1 MNQVSTDFSH
11 ERSDIDEV
19 TTQIAVTVPQAE
31 FEKRIEA
38 EVVKLQPQVTLKGFR
53 KGKAPLGMVKQ
64 LHGERVRF
72 EVSQRLISETLYQ
85 ALVKEEINETVGEP
99 ELELAESKEDGD
111 FSYTAKV
118 FFPPKPTIEKYD
130 SFQVELE
137 EGGVTDEDVDKAIDE
152 MRSSQS
158 TFSTITDRTAAESG
172 DVIKGNIRVGLEDE
186 EPAAE
191 EPFVVRLG
199 EGRLPEELESGLLGL
214 TVGETRTIETIL
226 PDDHRDEQLRGK
238 KAIYI
243 VTLDELQE
251 QILPEVTDEFVKT
264 LGMGAQTALELRL
277 KVREQMEKQREQQEQ
292 TEIHAQILK
301 ELLESNPFSVP
312 QSMIDGE
319 IRGLLVRNG
328 YVDPS
333 KMDVHRMP
341 VDTFREQL
349 GKLAEE
355 RARTSIIVERIV
367 EQESI
372 EFGDEDVKKLMEEIS
387 EEHGMPVADVEKALL
402 SDGRKANFVREQKQ
416 KKALDLLRERASIK
430 RTKKEEK

>member
-1 MNQVSTDFSH
+1 
-11 ERSDIDEV
+11 
-19 TTQIAVTVPQAE
+19 
-31 FEKRIEA
+31 
-38 EVVKLQPQVTLKGFR
+38 
-53 KGKAPLGMVKQ
+53 
-64 LHGERVRF
+64 
-72 EVSQRLISETLYQ
+72 
-85 ALVKEEINETVGEP
+85 
-99 ELELAESKEDGD
+99 
-111 FSYTAKV
+111 
-118 FFPPKPTIEKYD
+118 
-130 SFQVELE
+130 
-137 EGGVTDEDVDKAIDE
+137 
-152 MRSSQS
+152 
-158 TFSTITDRTAAESG
+158 
-172 DVIKGNIRVGLEDE
+172 
-186 EPAAE
+186 
-191 EPFVVRLG
+191 VVRLG

-214 TVGETRTIETIL
+214 TVGETRTIETNL

-277 KVREQMEKQREQQEQ
+277 KIREQMEKQREQQEQ

-333 KMDVHRMP
+333 KIDVHRMP

-372 EFGDEDVKKLMEEIS
+372 EFSDEDVKKLMEEIS